1 MAFTVILDAPGG
13 GARRLV
19 RGVRMTL
26 GVTLR
31 ALGWVAAVPAFL
43 MSALSLLAVPG
54 LLSGQGAELPPEIVG
69 WWWPALWTSVTVGIA
84 ATAAGARLVRGQ
96 RRLALFLR
104 RFRRADTTDIIA
116 GAAREFGLVWRLV
129 TLDDRE
135 VRADGLGRAATGF
148 AAAFDRTH
156 ALAGRAGRIRDPAT
170 VAGAVGALLMLGA
183 VIALVGEAGDDDL
196 LAALLGSDAAVLPTV
211 LDWTRPVD
219 APWILA
225 FRVGAVSA
233 GAGLL
238 GWAIVV
244 LAVLP
249 ASAFGVFEPVRQ
261 AITAAEAHKVLAIG
275 DRAAIGTTGHRISRQ
290 SAKLLSPRLFVIRVD
305 SSVWREAVLAF
316 ADAAAVPL
324 IDVTEPSDHVLWELQ
339 ELVRRHGDR
348 VVLVGELQQLGRMFD
363 RPRPGMPEARL
374 LRLLDGRQVLGYTTD
389 PAGRDRFAR
398 ALRVTLDRHAGL
410 QPAVRA
416 R

>member
-135 VRADGLGRAATGF
+135 VRADGLAAPRPVSPPRSTG
-148 AAAFDRTH
+148 RTH
-156 ALAGRAGRIRDPAT
+156 WRAGPA
-170 VAGAVGALLMLGA
+170 
-183 VIALVGEAGDDDL
+183 
-196 LAALLGSDAAVLPTV
+196 GSATP
-211 LDWTRPVD
+211 P
-219 APWILA
+219 P
-225 FRVGAVSA
+225 
-233 GAGLL
+233 
-238 GWAIVV
+238 
-244 LAVLP
+244 
-249 ASAFGVFEPVRQ
+249 
-261 AITAAEAHKVLAIG
+261 
-275 DRAAIGTTGHRISRQ
+275 
-290 SAKLLSPRLFVIRVD
+290 SP
-305 SSVWREAVLAF
+305 
-316 ADAAAVPL
+316 
-324 IDVTEPSDHVLWELQ
+324 EPSV
-339 ELVRRHGDR
+339 
-348 VVLVGELQQLGRMFD
+348 
-363 RPRPGMPEARL
+363 PC
-374 LRLLDGRQVLGYTTD
+374 
-389 PAGRDRFAR
+389 
-398 ALRVTLDRHAGL
+398 
-410 QPAVRA
+410 
-416 R
+416 